1 MLDKK
6 LIDNCVESTR
16 KVMDACNEITE
27 LCREINGDRRTVAIY
42 NPYDIL
48 TYIENG
54 IMPITTITDTETGR
68 QGYAFYEDAIRCYY
82 IITNIKDDNNLQKGE
97 CRND

>member
-16 KVMDACNEITE
+16 KVMDACEKITE
-27 LCREINGDRRTVAIY
+27 LCREIDGSKRTVAIY

-48 TYIENG
+48 DYIENG
-54 IMPITTITDTETGR
+54 IMPVGTIQDAETGR
-68 QGYAFYEDAIRCYY
+68 QGRIFNEDDIRCYH
-82 IITNIKDDNNLQKGE
+82 IITNLNTENNLQ
-97 CRND
+97 